1 MQYITEHLQEF
12 DDAKEAFLQVRRV
25 LNQRMEASHED
36 YPQVDRLQPQLR
48 RVREPAA
55 WEHLLLHQPAGW
67 YMLRDNRRH
76 SRCVLFATTCKRT
89 VWCMALLRV
98 EGRVFELP
106 TTVDFERSIKPISA
120 LAGELALPL
129 PVEVHRLDL
138 VFFPTADSQQ
148 LSFFARSRA
157 SYKKRSRAACE
168 EC

>member
-1 MQYITEHLQEF
+1 MEYLTERLPEF
-12 DDAKEAFLQVRRV
+12 DAAKEAFQQVRRV

-36 YPQVDRLQPQLR
+36 YPQVDRLQPQFR
-48 RVREPAA
+48 RAREPAD

-67 YMLRDNRRH
+67 YMLRGNRRH

-89 VWCMALLRV
+89 VWCMTLQRV
-98 EGRVFELP
+98 EGRVFELL
-106 TTVDFERSIKPISA
+106 TNVNFERSTKPISA

-129 PVEVHRLDL
+129 PVEVHRLDI
-138 VFFPTADSQQ
+138 VFRRTADPQQ

-157 SYKKRSRAACE
+157 SYKKSSRAARE